1 MDAFN
6 AALEVYSDSSTSDW
20 ADVQE
25 YLGWSLAHLG
35 ALKKDRAMIK
45 EGRGAVQNAY
55 DYYKDQNGAEEY
67 YQDRLAAIDKLLKSV
82 K

>member
-1 MDAFN
+1 
-6 AALEVYSDSSTSDW
+6 
-20 ADVQE
+20 
-25 YLGWSLAHLG
+25 
-35 ALKKDRAMIK
+35 MIK